1 MDSKSILIVSR
12 SFYPTVSPRSFRA
25 TELAKEFARLGH
37 RVKVITSFK
46 DGVDY
51 EQMAESF
58 GVTFKNFGQE
68 RFRMLCQTGRWQGSF
83 FIKAVNRALLMLFE
97 FPDIQIMQ
105 LVARSLREEKG
116 YDLLISV
123 AVPYPVH
130 WGVARARTSNH
141 PIAGTWIADCGD
153 PYMGDRIDTVRKLF
167 YFKYIE
173 KWFCRKTDYLSVPT
187 RDSIKGYYEEFHKKI
202 RIIPQGLNFNEVQ
215 LPQIIDNEPVTFAY
229 AGNLVPI
236 KRDPRPFLDY
246 LSTVT
251 SDFKFIVYTRKKELL
266 LEHKSLL
273 KDKLEIHDYIPRIEL
288 LQVLASMDFLV
299 NFDNNTNIHTPSKL
313 IDYAVVKRPILNV
326 TSSPDKKTI
335 SAFLERDYSGA
346 KIIEDLE
353 QYDIR
358 HVAGRF
364 LELIRH

>member
-1 MDSKSILIVSR
+1 MDHKRILIVSR

-37 RVKVITSFK
+37 SVKVITSFK

-51 EQMAESF
+51 GQLAESF

-68 RFRMLCQTGRWQGSF
+68 GFKMLGQGGKWQGNF
-83 FIKAVNRALLMLFE
+83 FVKAVNRVLLMLFE
-97 FPDIQIMQ
+97 FPDIQLMQ
-105 LVARSLREEKG
+105 LVARSLREEHG

-130 WGVARARTSNH
+130 WGVAWARTSKH
-141 PIAGTWIADCGD
+141 AIAGTWVADCGD

-173 KWFCRKTDYLSVPT
+173 KWFCRKTDYISVPT
-187 RDSIKGYYEEFHKKI
+187 RDSINGYYQEFHRKI
-202 RIIPQGLNFNEVQ
+202 RVIPQGLNFNEVL
-215 LPQIIDNEPVTFAY
+215 LPQIIHNEPVTFAY
-229 AGNLVPI
+229 AGNLVPL
-236 KRDPRPFLDY
+236 KRDPRPFLNY
-246 LSTVT
+246 LATVP
-251 SDFKFIVYTRKKELL
+251 SDFRFIVYTRKKELL
-266 LEHKSLL
+266 LEHKSILRE
-273 KDKLEIHDYIPRIEL
+273 KLEIRDYIPRSEL

-313 IDYAVVKRPILNV
+313 IDYAVVKRPILNI
-326 TSSPDKKTI
+326 TSSPDEQTI
-335 SAFLERDYSGA
+335 AAFLDRDYSGA
-346 KIIEDLE
+346 MVVENLE

-358 HVAGRF
+358 RVAGTF
-364 LELIRH
+364 LGLSVY

>member
-1 MDSKSILIVSR
+1 MGSKNILIVSR

-25 TELAKEFARLGH
+25 TELAKELARLGH

-51 EQMAESF
+51 EQLTKSF
-58 GVTFKNFGQE
+58 GVTFKNFGKE
-68 RFRMLCQTGRWQGSF
+68 RFRILCQTGRWQGNF
-83 FIKAVNRALLMLFE
+83 FIKAINRVLLMLFE
-97 FPDIQIMQ
+97 YPDIQLMQ
-105 LVARSLREEKG
+105 LVARSLNEEEG

-130 WGVARARTSNH
+130 WGVAWARKSNH
-141 PIAGTWIADCGD
+141 PIAGKWVADCGD

-173 KWFCRKTDYLSVPT
+173 QWFCRKADYISVPT
-187 RDSIKGYYEEFHKKI
+187 RDSINGYYEEFHEKI
-202 RIIPQGLNFNEVQ
+202 RVIPQGLNFNEVQ
-215 LPQIIDNEPVTFAY
+215 LPQRVHNEPVTFAY
-229 AGNLVPI
+229 AGNLVPL

-246 LSTVT
+246 LATLA
-251 SDFKFIVYTRKKELL
+251 SDFRFIVYTRKKELL
-266 LEHKSLL
+266 LEHKSIL
-273 KDKLEIHDYIPRIEL
+273 KEKFEIREYIPRAEL
-288 LQVLASMDFLV
+288 LKVLSAMDFLV

-326 TSSPDKKTI
+326 TSSLEEKLID
-335 SAFLERDYSGA
+335 AFLARDYSGA
-346 KIIEDLE
+346 LIIENLE

-358 HVAGRF
+358 CVAMQF
-364 LELIRH
+364 LELTIE